1 MAAKLIDRP
10 LAFAV
15 PQVGAAGALLPQQA
29 ALGTVARIR
38 QTAPDYFNVTVQE
51 HGNELGE
58 IRFYIVRKTSGLIA
72 GGRGGWVVERP
83 GVFGEHFPVMA
94 TFRPQ
99 RLREALAWAV
109 RYVTADWI
117 IEVRD
122 GGQAR

>member
-1 MAAKLIDRP
+1 MATKLIDRP

-15 PQVGAAGALLPQQA
+15 PAVGAAGALLPQQA

-38 QTAPDYFNVTVQE
+38 QTAPGYFNVAVQE
-51 HGNELGE
+51 HNNERGE
-58 IRFYIVRKTSGLIA
+58 IRFYIVRQTSGLIA

-83 GVFGEHFPVMA
+83 GTDGASFPVMA
-94 TFRPQ
+94 TFRPH
-99 RLREALAWAV
+99 RLREALSWAV

-122 GGQAR
+122 GGIAR